1 MSAFGIKV
9 ISSAALHPE
18 GRGQLERL
26 VHTVKLL
33 LRKFLATRP
42 NLNWEYLPY
51 LITKII
57 NNTVSPKTGFKPVEM
72 VFGRENAGNLFLEHS
87 LASPH
92 YSIKNNSTMIE
103 LISKEI
109 KEMSQIAQ
117 ENITELRK
125 EQIARLNKN
134 RSAKKFN
141 KDEIVFVIDRS
152 IVEGSSQVLRTK
164 FSNSPF
170 VVIQP
175 SFTTTVVRRLAD
187 GFQAL
192 YSNGDLKLYKPL
204 SPEFSNLPP
213 EVSKVLLH
221 EFKDFISTDFSTLAK
236 HDKLELPESL
246 ELFKPDENYQDDDDA
261 NEDGVDINIFNE
273 NLQAGIQPIADAILD
288 TSDAT
293 LTTADNEDTTVQPM
307 VIPILKRSEKVNEVI
322 SDSEESESDVDDPGM
337 TLRFGRKRVNFSQD
351 A

>member
-1 MSAFGIKV
+1 M
-9 ISSAALHPE
+9 
-18 GRGQLERL
+18 
-26 VHTVKLL
+26 
-33 LRKFLATRP
+33 
-42 NLNWEYLPY
+42 
-51 LITKII
+51 
-57 NNTVSPKTGFKPVEM
+57 
-72 VFGRENAGNLFLEHS
+72 
-87 LASPH
+87 
-92 YSIKNNSTMIE
+92 
-103 LISKEI
+103 
-109 KEMSQIAQ
+109 
-117 ENITELRK
+117 
-125 EQIARLNKN
+125 
-134 RSAKKFN
+134 
-141 KDEIVFVIDRS
+141 
-152 IVEGSSQVLRTK
+152 LRTK

-204 SPEFSNLPP
+204 SPEFANLPP

-221 EFKDFISTDFSTLAK
+221 DFKDFISTDFSTLAK
-236 HDKLELPESL
+236 YDNLELPESL
-246 ELFKPDENYQDDDDA
+246 ELFKPDDNYQDDDDA

-273 NLQAGIQPIADAILD
+273 NLHAGIQPIADATLD
-288 TSDAT
+288 IPDAT

-307 VIPILKRSEKVNEVI
+307 VIPILKRSEKENTIV